1 MKKIITISREFGAGG
16 GEIGMKLSERLH
28 YQYYDKEI
36 ILQAAAE
43 SNLDTYSLIKWDEKV
58 PKQFAFS
65 QSLFDFYNRP
75 LSEKIF
81 KAQSSVIRM
90 IGEKGNCIIVGRNS
104 NSILKEYEHSLHIFV
119 HARFNWRLERM
130 KERMKGLSEAK
141 VAEQIKRIDKA
152 RNSYCTYH
160 TRHEFGA
167 SKYYDLTL
175 NSEKFGID
183 RCVDI
188 ICEALEKV

>member
-16 GEIGMKLSERLH
+16 GEIGTKLAERLH

-43 SNLDTYSLIKWDEKV
+43 SNLDVYSLIEWDEKV
-58 PKQFAFS
+58 PIQFGFG

-81 KAQSSVIRM
+81 KAQSFVIRE

-104 NSILKEYEHSLHIFV
+104 NTILKEYEHSLHVFI
-119 HARFNWRLERM
+119 HARFNWRVERM
-130 KERMKGLSEAK
+130 KEKVQEDSEAK
-141 VAEQIKRIDKA
+141 VIEKIKRIDKA
-152 RNSYCTYH
+152 RDAYCSFH
-160 TRHEFGA
+160 TRYKFGEPLN
-167 SKYYDLTL
+167 YDLSL
-175 NSEKFGID
+175 NSEKLGID
-183 RCVDI
+183 KCVDL
-188 ICEALEKV
+188 ICDALENV